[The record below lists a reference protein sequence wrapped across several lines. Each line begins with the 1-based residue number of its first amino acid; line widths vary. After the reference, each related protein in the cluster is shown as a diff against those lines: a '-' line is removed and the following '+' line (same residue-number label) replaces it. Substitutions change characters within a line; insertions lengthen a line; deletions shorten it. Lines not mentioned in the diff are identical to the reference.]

1 MDRSLIAAPV
11 FSPDARRWA
20 GPAVVGGLAL
30 AANIALAVPLPV
42 AWRGAAALVLLGLPG
57 ALLALLVFA
66 DEREPLARAF
76 LGLCGAICLAALLLL
91 ALHAL
96 PGPLPWWLVLGV
108 FDSLSL
114 LLGLRLLRRPAV
126 SKTAPSQPAQPHSFA
141 VFATLRGISLSRYLP
156 LLLIALLAAGLRFT
170 YLGGAEFQGDE
181 ANVVLLGVDAVIGH
195 DAILL
200 LHRKG
205 PVEVLLP
212 TGLMALVGQL
222 NEWAARLPFAL
233 AGMGVIL
240 GGFVLARRMLSSGLA
255 AADHGWLAG
264 AVAATILALDG
275 FLIAYSRMVQ
285 YQNVVVL
292 TMIGAV
298 WCAWRFYE
306 GAPGPRRYLVSAAVL
321 AAVAGLSHYDGW
333 AVAPALAWLAL
344 AGAWRRGWRA
354 RRYVGELAIPLMVYV
369 GLLASFY
376 VPFVLHPQFQSTLNN
391 LLKRTGQRDT
401 LLDLFNN
408 LPFYERVSTFY
419 NTTYQIHWL
428 GAILA
433 AAMLVWLW
441 RYGRPRALGWALAAL
456 LLLGCALLVW
466 APQSLASA
474 SIGSW
479 AVLAFAVP
487 IAGLVL
493 SPATPPALRALLL
506 WFAAPF
512 VANGFLIDDPKTHF
526 YTMDAGAALLIGLA
540 IEQLA
545 GWLLA
550 RRQAIA
556 LAPLALGGGALLALA
571 APYTYLVF
579 VRQSPEYRIVFPAAR
594 PAIYRAS
601 YGDTLPRDAGYFGF
615 PHRAGWKVIGELYRQ
630 GVLQGSF
637 ESNEDYTM
645 TLWYLGR
652 EPRCGRDPNYY
663 FLSEAPMDLV
673 KLPVEQIRSSYH
685 LFGTVLVDGAK
696 KIDIYSRQP
705 AGAPRNFEMNDYI
718 GAFDTRPV
726 ASYPDRP
733 ILFDLNPN
741 PQTSAHWQ
749 RGLTLLRADMR
760 RITMAAGQST
770 MLLLRWRAFAQLTD
784 DEEVSVS
791 LVDSAGRPAVPLTP
805 LCASG
810 PPSEWHAQKENTTS
824 FALAADT
831 RIPPGQY
838 SVQVGL
844 RDRATGAT
852 LPLAN
857 GSATLP
863 IATLTVSV
871 R

>member
-1 MDRSLIAAPV
+1 MDRSLTAAAV
-11 FSPDARRWA
+11 FSPDARRWVE
-20 GPAVVGGLAL
+20 PAVGGALAL
-30 AANIALAVPLPV
+30 AAHIALAAPLPV
-42 AWRGAAALVLLGLPG
+42 AWRGAGALMLLGLPG
-57 ALLALLVFA
+57 VLLALLVFA
-66 DEREPLARAF
+66 DEREPLTRAF

-108 FDSLSL
+108 FDALSL
-114 LLGLRLLRRPAV
+114 LLGLRVLSRPA
-126 SKTAPSQPAQPHSFA
+126 APKPARSQQSQPQRFA
-141 VFATLRGISLSRYLP
+141 IFATLRPIVGGYYLP
-156 LLLIALLAAGLRFT
+156 LLLIVLLGAGLRFI

-240 GGFVLARRMLSSGLA
+240 GGFVLARRMLSSGFDA
-255 AADHGWLAG
+255 AGRGWLAG
-264 AVAATILALDG
+264 AVAAAILALDG

-292 TMIGAV
+292 MMIGAV

-321 AAVAGLSHYDGW
+321 AAVAGLAHYDGW
-333 AVAPALAWLAL
+333 AVVPALAWLAL
-344 AGAWRRGWRA
+344 VGARQRGWRA
-354 RRYVGELAIPLMVYV
+354 RRYAGELAIPLVVYA

-466 APQSLASA
+466 APQRLASA

-479 AVLAFAVP
+479 AVIAFAVP
-487 IAGLVL
+487 IAGLVV

-545 GWLLA
+545 GWLRA
-550 RRQAIA
+550 RRLTIA
-556 LAPLALGGGALLALA
+556 LAPLALGGAALLALA
-571 APYTYLVF
+571 APYAYLVF
-579 VRQSPEYRIVFPAAR
+579 VRQSPEYRIVFPTAR

-652 EPRCGRDPNYY
+652 QPRCERDPSYY

-685 LFGTVLVDGAK
+685 LFGTVLVDGVK

-705 AGAPRNFEMNDYI
+705 IEAPRSFEMNDYT
-718 GAFDTRPV
+718 GAFDARPV
-726 ASYPDRP
+726 ATRP
-733 ILFDLNPN
+733 TRPMLFDLAPRA
-741 PQTSAHWQ
+741 QTRGYWQ
-749 RGLTLLRADMR
+749 SGLALERADMR
-760 RITMAAGQST
+760 KITMAAGQST
-770 MLLLRWRAFAQLTD
+770 TMVFHWVASAALVGDQ
-784 DEEVSVS
+784 EVFVS
-791 LVDSAGRPAVPLTP
+791 LVDGSGRAAVALNP

-810 PPSEWHAQKENTTS
+810 PSSEWHTREENMTS
-824 FALAADT
+824 FALAADA

-844 RDRATGAT
+844 RDRTTGAP
-852 LPLAN
+852 LPLAD
-857 GSATLP
+857 GSSTLP

>member
-1 MDRSLIAAPV
+1 VALLAHALLAAP
-11 FSPDARRWA
+11 
-20 GPAVVGGLAL
+20 LL
-30 AANIALAVPLPV
+30 V
-42 AWRGAAALVLLGLPG
+42 AWRGAAALLLLGLPG
-57 ALLALLVFA
+57 ALLARVVFE
-66 DEREPLARAF
+66 DEREPLTQVV
-76 LGLCGAICLAALLLL
+76 LGLCGALSLAALLLL

-108 FDSLSL
+108 FDALSA
-114 LLGLRLLRRPAV
+114 LLGLWLLSRPAPP
-126 SKTAPSQPAQPHSFA
+126 KPAPWQQLQPHSFA
-141 VFATLRGISLSRYLP
+141 VFVASHRIVIGRYLP
-156 LLLIALLAAGLRFT
+156 LLLIALLGAGLRFA
-170 YLGGAEFQGDE
+170 YLGGAELQGDE

-212 TGLMALVGQL
+212 TGIMALVGQI

-240 GGFVLARRMLSSGLA
+240 GAFVLARRMLSSG
-255 AADHGWLAG
+255 ADAEGRGRLAG

-285 YQNVVVL
+285 YQNVVAL
-292 TMIGAV
+292 MMIGAM

-306 GAPGPRRYLVSAAVL
+306 GAPSPRRYLAGAAVL
-321 AAVAGLSHYDGW
+321 AAIAGLAHYDGW
-333 AVAPALAWLAL
+333 AVLPALTWLAL
-344 AGAWRRGWRA
+344 AGARRRGWRL
-354 RRYVGELAIPLMVYV
+354 RRCLGELAIPLAIYA
-369 GLLASFY
+369 GLLVSFY
-376 VPFVLHPQFQSTLNN
+376 LPFVLHPQFRSTLNN

-428 GAILA
+428 GAALA

-466 APQSLASA
+466 APQRLALEG
-474 SIGSW
+474 IGSW
-479 AVLAFAVP
+479 AVVAFVAP
-487 IAGLVL
+487 IAGLML

-540 IEQLA
+540 IEQLTR
-545 GWLLA
+545 WLRERRLA
-550 RRQAIA
+550 VA
-556 LAPLALGGGALLALA
+556 LAPLALGGAALVALA
-571 APYTYLVF
+571 APYAYLVF

-630 GVLQGSF
+630 GTLQGSF
-637 ESNEDYTM
+637 ESNEDYLM

-663 FLSEAPMDLV
+663 FLSDAPMDLV
-673 KLPVEQIRSSYH
+673 KLPVEQIRKDYH

-696 KIDIYSRQP
+696 KIDIYSRLP
-705 AGAPRNFEMNDYI
+705 TGAARSFEMADY
-718 GAFDTRPV
+718 GGVFDTRPV
-726 ASYPDRP
+726 ASRP
-733 ILFDLNPN
+733 ARPMLFDLAPLG
-741 PQTSAHWQ
+741 QTRGYWR
-749 RGLTLLRADMR
+749 RGLALQRADMR
-760 RITMAAGQST
+760 KITMAAGQST
-770 MLLLRWRAFAQLTD
+770 TLVLHWAASAPLAG
-784 DEEVSVS
+784 DEEVFVA
-791 LVDSAGRPAVPLTP
+791 LVGGDGRPAVALAPQ
-805 LCASG
+805 CASG
-810 PPSEWHAQKENTTS
+810 PPSEWHTRADHTTS
-824 FALAADT
+824 FALAADAG
-831 RIPPGQY
+831 IPPGQY

-844 RDRATGAT
+844 RDRATGAA
-852 LPLAN
+852 LPLDD
-857 GSATLP
+857 GSTALT
-863 IATLTVSV
+863 IATLRVSV